1 MAVQPIL
8 DVQLPN
14 SYIQWLTQAGNLVW
28 ARQALN
34 NNAAIANRIG
44 LPNLSNHIS
53 TLANNLSLR
62 DSDNQRIYDIYKVFG
77 DNLYNMMWD
86 RDTYYGSLNQDLLWE
101 LSNLQRQYN
110 DTYWP
115 QGQMTQ
121 KVNQLYSN
129 YGNYLLNKNAADRA
143 YASWLANRYWLSDNA
158 RRIAESDVWLSW
170 LAEALK
176 IFDAETS
183 ALDNINKT
191 FNTLNTDAFS
201 RYQWIQ
207 NDYLKSLADSN
218 FGVQTELAQSLLNL
232 MINNELLKWN
242 GTGTWGTWGWSSWSG
257 GSSTW
262 TSTWTSTSTNPSGW
276 DLSNL
281 SNAINSWLRA
291 WVNAVINS
299 DAIARTVN
307 TANQA
312 GRRVIG
318 NNQAAQ
324 NLAAQAAA
332 EIARQ
337 QAEKVN
343 ASNAANAWA
352 RNVQSN
358 VVPAINAANAWAN
371 RLSKAIPR
379 SSTPSVASQVTTT
392 VANPYRPVASV
403 ITANW
408 PWVRFVDSQWKSY
421 VVTQA
426 QYLNYVA
433 QGKAL
438 PI

>member
-1 MAVQPIL
+1 MAIAPVL

-14 SYIQWLTQAGNLVW
+14 SYIQWLTQTGQTAA
-28 ARQALN
+28 ARNALN
-34 NNAAIANRIG
+34 QNAATANRIG
-44 LPNLSNHIS
+44 LPGISNYIT
-53 TLANNLSLR
+53 TLANNLAER
-62 DSDNQRIYDIYKVFG
+62 DKENQKIYDIYKVFG

-86 RDTYYGSLNQDLLWE
+86 RDSYYGVLNQDLLWE
-101 LSNLQRQYN
+101 LSNLQKQYS

-176 IFDAETS
+176 IFDAETA

-207 NDYLKSLADSN
+207 NDYLKNLADSN

-242 GTGTWGTWGWSSWSG
+242 GTGGWSWGSWGGSWS
-257 GSSTW
+257 SSSSWTW
-262 TSTWTSTSTNPSGW
+262 TSWTNALG
-276 DLSNL
+276 NL
-281 SNAINSWLRA
+281 NNAINSQLNA
-291 WVNAVINS
+291 WVNAAV
-299 DAIARTVN
+299 
-307 TANQA
+307 
-312 GRRVIG
+312 
-318 NNQAAQ
+318 NNQAVRQAVETA
-324 NLAAQAAA
+324 NNAATGTTRRTIGSNAAAQALAEQTARAA
-332 EIARQ
+332 ANQVVANNAANAGARAVQ
-337 QAEKVN
+337 STQN
-343 ASNAANAWA
+343 ASNAANAGA
-352 RNVQSN
+352 NALRR
-358 VVPAINAANAWAN
+358 AINGT
-371 RLSKAIPR
+371 S
-379 SSTPSVASQVTTT
+379 PSQTTT
-392 VANPYRPVASV
+392 TTIANPFRPVANVVTS
-403 ITANW
+403 NW
-408 PWVRFVDSQWKSY
+408 PWVRYVDSQWKTY
-421 VVTQA
+421 VATQA
-426 QYLNYVA
+426 QYLNLVA

-438 PI
+438 PL